1 MVELELLQTASY
13 LIAALSFAIT
23 CTYYI
28 MNLKNTQK
36 SLKLAQESRQ
46 IQLLFDYGE
55 SIEETYR
62 NIKQHSEMANATWDG
77 FDDYRDKFWYD
88 QNPELFVYRSIKFQ
102 KYHVNGLMVRDG
114 LIDIEKFVEYNGD
127 GVIMMWRKYKD
138 VILKMRKAYHFPLWW
153 IGFEYL
159 AEDVD
164 KYRIKMGWG
173 AKTPDDFSPEYLN
186 S

>member
-1 MVELELLQTASY
+1 LVELELLQTASY

-36 SLKLAQESRQ
+36 SLKIAQETRQ

-62 NIKQHSEMANATWDG
+62 NIKLHVEMQDATWND
-77 FDDYRDKFWYD
+77 FEDYREKNWYD
-88 QNPELFVYRSIKFQ
+88 KNPELFVYRSIKFQ

-114 LIDIEKFVEYNGD
+114 LIDVEKFVEYNGD
-127 GVIMMWRKYKD
+127 GVVMMWRKYKE
-138 VILKMRKAYHFPLWW
+138 VILKIRKAYHLPTWW

-164 KYRIKMGWG
+164 RYRIKMGWG
-173 AKTPDDFSPEYLN
+173 AKTADDFSPDYLAA
-186 S
+186 